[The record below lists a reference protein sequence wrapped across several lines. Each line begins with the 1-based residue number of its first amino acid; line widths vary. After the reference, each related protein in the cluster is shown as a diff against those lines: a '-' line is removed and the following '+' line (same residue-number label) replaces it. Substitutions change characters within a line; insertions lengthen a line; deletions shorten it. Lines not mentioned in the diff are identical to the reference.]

1 MSRRLL
7 VVDDDASIRETL
19 AHHLGR
25 AGCEVATAESAERAL
40 AGFAELDPAVVITDV
55 RMPGMSGIELVER
68 LRELVPDVN
77 VIVITAYEDMRTAI
91 GAIRAGA
98 YDYLVKP
105 LDLDRIELV
114 VDRAFRDRLLRQ
126 RVKQV
131 AEDEAV
137 GFEIDTLVGRSP
149 KMIEIYKRIGALA
162 STRTPVLIR
171 GESGTGKE
179 VIARAIHFN
188 SEAAR
193 EPFVAVNCT
202 AVPETLLESE
212 LFGHVRGAFTGA
224 VADRRGRFELAGR
237 GSIFLDE
244 IGDVSPAFQ
253 AKLLRVLQEREFQP
267 VGGEKSRR
275 SEARVIAATHAPV
288 EDRVRAGTFR
298 EDLYFRLRVVE
309 LVVPPL
315 RERREDIP
323 LLVEHLAR
331 RVQRDMHREAVIVTP
346 AAMRVL
352 QAYDW
357 PGNVRELE
365 NAIARAVALSPSGVL
380 TPNDFVLDGRTVTGT
395 PAAGSEVDSLANAVR
410 RHIERA
416 LQHTG
421 GNKRAAARILRIS
434 RPRLDRLIAEGT
446 DSKRGHDGNEA

>member
-1 MSRRLL
+1 M
-7 VVDDDASIRETL
+7 
-19 AHHLGR
+19 
-25 AGCEVATAESAERAL
+25 
-40 AGFAELDPAVVITDV
+40 
-55 RMPGMSGIELVER
+55 
-68 LRELVPDVN
+68 
-77 VIVITAYEDMRTAI
+77 
-91 GAIRAGA
+91 
-98 YDYLVKP
+98 
-105 LDLDRIELV
+105 
-114 VDRAFRDRLLRQ
+114 
-126 RVKQV
+126 
-131 AEDEAV
+131 
-137 GFEIDTLVGRSP
+137 
-149 KMIEIYKRIGALA
+149 
-162 STRTPVLIR
+162 
-171 GESGTGKE
+171 
-179 VIARAIHFN
+179 
-188 SEAAR
+188 
-193 EPFVAVNCT
+193 
-202 AVPETLLESE
+202 
-212 LFGHVRGAFTGA
+212 
-224 VADRRGRFELAGR
+224 
-237 GSIFLDE
+237 
-244 IGDVSPAFQ
+244 
-253 AKLLRVLQEREFQP
+253 
-267 VGGEKSRR
+267 
-275 SEARVIAATHAPV
+275 IAATHAPV